1 VTYTVGQIVYLLSRK
16 DVKVFPALVIEEIKR
31 KTIESEIISYVVRLP
46 DKSMSEVLLEEI
58 SADVYVSLEDL
69 KESMMKNAKVQIER
83 LLEKAE
89 KTSDVFASEETDNDN
104 SELIINENGTGNGVE
119 SGSVAVVDLGNGQ
132 TGKINL
138 KELQA

>member
-1 VTYTVGQIVYLLSRK
+1 MTYTVGQIVYLLSRK

>member
-1 VTYTVGQIVYLLSRK
+1 MTYTVGQIVYLLSRK

-104 SELIINENGTGNGVE
+104 SELIINENGTGNSVE
-119 SGSVAVVDLGNGQ
+119 NGSVAVVDLGNGQ

>member
-1 VTYTVGQIVYLLSRK
+1 MTYTVGQIVYLLSRK

-89 KTSDVFASEETDNDN
+89 KTSDVFAPEKTDNDN
-104 SELIINENGTGNGVE
+104 SELIINENGTGNSVE
-119 SGSVAVVDLGNGQ
+119 NGSVAVVDLGNGQ